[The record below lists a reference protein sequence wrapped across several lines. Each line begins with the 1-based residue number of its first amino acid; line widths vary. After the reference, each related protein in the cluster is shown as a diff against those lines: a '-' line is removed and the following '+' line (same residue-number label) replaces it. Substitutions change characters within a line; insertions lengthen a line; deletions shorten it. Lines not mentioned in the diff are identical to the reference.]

1 MSPVR
6 LDLLHS
12 FNQPWQTDTNMLA
25 LLNHMCVKIQP
36 QTLKGLNINGKLL
49 DISGKLDLMLC

>member
-25 LLNHMCVKIQP
+25 LLNHMRENTTADFKRAQH
-36 QTLKGLNINGKLL
+36 QW
-49 DISGKLDLMLC
+49 